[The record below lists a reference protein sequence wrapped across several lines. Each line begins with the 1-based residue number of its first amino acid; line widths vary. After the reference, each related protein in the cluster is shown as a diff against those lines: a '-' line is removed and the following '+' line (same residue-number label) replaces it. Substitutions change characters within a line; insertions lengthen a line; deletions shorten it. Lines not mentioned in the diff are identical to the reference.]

1 MDGFK
6 AEILKK
12 RIERTMENLERNNME
27 AFFVPDKEDVVPRL
41 SEMISAG
48 STVTCGGSVS
58 LYQCGVIDF
67 LRDGPYCFLD
77 RDREGLSKE
86 DREAIFRQAFSSD
99 VYLCSSN
106 AVTENG
112 ELYNVDGNS
121 NRTAA
126 ILYGPKS
133 VIMVVGIN
141 KIVRNLDEA
150 VLRVKTVSA
159 PANALRLRCGT
170 FCSEK
175 GYCASL
181 EGKKSGVDICAGCH
195 TDARICCNYVIS
207 ARQRQKN
214 RIKVLLVG
222 QDLGY

>member
-1 MDGFK
+1 MRQTPVSYTHLDVY
-6 AEILKK
+6 K
-12 RIERTMENLERNNME
+12 RQ
-27 AFFVPDKEDVVPRL
+27 VPDKEDVVPRL
-41 SEMISAG
+41 REMISAG

-86 DREAIFRQAFSSD
+86 DREEIFRQAFSSD

-150 VLRVKTVSA
+150 VLRVKTCLLYTSLPWAVLSSVS
-159 PANALRLRCGT
+159 RRCS
-170 FCSEK
+170 FWM
-175 GYCASL
+175 SL
-181 EGKKSGVDICAGCH
+181 CPTWMQNSV
-195 TDARICCNYVIS
+195 R
-207 ARQRQKN
+207 R
-214 RIKVLLVG
+214 
-222 QDLGY
+222 

>member
-1 MDGFK
+1 MDACK

-12 RIERTMENLERNNME
+12 RIERTMDNLEKNNME
-27 AFFVPDKEDVVPRL
+27 AFFLPTKEDVIPKL
-41 SEMISAG
+41 KELIEPG
-48 STVTCGGSVS
+48 SVVSCGGSMS

-77 RDREGLSKE
+77 RDKEGLSRE
-86 DREAIFRQAFSSD
+86 DREAIFRQTFSAD
-99 VYLCSSN
+99 AYLCSSN

-150 VLRVKTVSA
+150 VARVKTVAA
-159 PANALRLRCGT
+159 PANAVRLKCGT

-175 GYCASL
+175 GYCVSL
-181 EGKKSGVDICAGCH
+181 EGKKPGTELCSGCQ
-195 TDARICCNYVIS
+195 TDARICCNYVVS
-207 ARQRQKN
+207 SRQRHKD

>member
-41 SEMISAG
+41 REMISAG

-86 DREAIFRQAFSSD
+86 DREEIFRQAFSSD

-150 VLRVKTVSA
+150 VLRVKTCLLYTSLPWAVLSSVS
-159 PANALRLRCGT
+159 RRCS
-170 FCSEK
+170 FWM
-175 GYCASL
+175 SL
-181 EGKKSGVDICAGCH
+181 CPTWMQNSV
-195 TDARICCNYVIS
+195 R
-207 ARQRQKN
+207 R
-214 RIKVLLVG
+214 
-222 QDLGY
+222 

>member
-41 SEMISAG
+41 REMISAG

-86 DREAIFRQAFSSD
+86 DREEIFRQAFSSD

-159 PANALRLRCGT
+159 PSNALRLKCGT

-175 GYCASL
+175 GYCVSM
-181 EGKKSGVDICAGCH
+181 EGKKSGGEICSGCH
-195 TDARICCNYVIS
+195 ADARICCNYVIS
-207 ARQRQKN
+207 ARQRQRN

>member
-1 MDGFK
+1 MDAYK

-12 RIERTMENLERNNME
+12 RIERTMENLEKNNME
-27 AFFVPDKEDVVPRL
+27 PFFVPGKEDVVPKLREL
-41 SEMISAG
+41 IAEG
-48 STVTCGGSVS
+48 STVTCGGSMS

-77 RDREGLSKE
+77 RDKEGLNRE
-86 DREAIFRQAFSSD
+86 DREAIFRQAFSAD

-141 KIVRNLDEA
+141 KIVRNLEEA

-159 PANALRLRCGT
+159 PANALRLHSGT

-175 GYCASL
+175 GYCVSL
-181 EGKKSGVDICAGCH
+181 KGKDAGAEPCTGCQ
-195 TDARICCNYVIS
+195 TDARICCNYVVS
-207 ARQRQKN
+207 ARQRQRN

-222 QDLGY
+222 QDVGY